1 MANPRQ
7 RRKAKSSTHKT
18 VSHSRRAQKL
28 LKKMPVIRG
37 PKALQHAWDKTKTV
51 HQNYAA
57 LGLQFALT
65 PTQSGGTERT
75 SIPPKGLAGAGSVSA
90 TPKSVKS
97 GPSTIPRGFGRIIRD
112 EFGTVIRVDVP
123 EFEEIQDSVQNT
135 ELPETDVDEKTMG
148 EWVGCLNKTNL
159 PNDMID
165 TRGLSSSSG
174 QGTTHPIVALEELSA
189 SGRAISRHSSCG
201 ERSYLARL
209 IQKYG
214 DNYERMTRD
223 RRLNPEQKTVGE
235 LKRAVRKAG
244 GVESFC

>member
-18 VSHSRRAQKL
+18 VSHSRRAQRL

-37 PKALQHAWDKTKTV
+37 PKALQDAWDKSKTV

-65 PTQSGGTERT
+65 PTQSGGVERT
-75 SIPPKGLAGAGSVSA
+75 LVPPKASADVESVSA
-90 TPKSVKS
+90 TPKSVES
-97 GPSTIPRGFGRIIRD
+97 GPSTIPKGFGRIIRD
-112 EFGTVIRVDVP
+112 ESGNVIRIDLA
-123 EFEEIQDSVQNT
+123 ESEEIQNTVQKT
-135 ELPETDVDEKTMG
+135 ELPEADVDEKTMG
-148 EWVGCLNKTNL
+148 DWVGCLNKIHHSNRTM
-159 PNDMID
+159 DA
-165 TRGLSSSSG
+165 REVSSSCA
-174 QGTTHPIVALEELSA
+174 QGTHAIDMLEQLST
-189 SGRAISRHSSCG
+189 SGRAVVRHSSCG

-214 DNYERMTRD
+214 DNYERMAID

-235 LKRAVRKAG
+235 LKRAVGKAG